1 MFPLKW
7 QPSDAA
13 GPCKRE
19 TSRGMKPTNHK
30 STVERAASPCPG
42 DPPTFGTDVWRENKE
57 HVAEADRRWH
67 YTSGQQ
73 EPESLIMSQLLG
85 WMWPS
90 AEITLAG
97 WCSWQPGGR
106 LLDARPF
113 YWCVARK
120 CELRLILGFSVFTA
134 RWPVVHEA
142 SIFFIV
148 CFCSFK
154 VLVIYSETILYNAGW
169 SMIPEANR

>member
-1 MFPLKW
+1 MNP
-7 QPSDAA
+7 A
-13 GPCKRE
+13 
-19 TSRGMKPTNHK
+19 NHK
-30 STVERAASPCPG
+30 STVERAASRCPG

-113 YWCVARK
+113 YWCVCPEIWA
-120 CELRLILGFSVFTA
+120 
-134 RWPVVHEA
+134 EA
-142 SIFFIV
+142 YFGLFCFPCTLTSCAWSKYYYFLIV

-154 VLVIYSETILYNAGW
+154 VLVIYSETILYSTGW
-169 SMIPEANR
+169 SMIPGANR